1 MYASAPAGR
10 KRPFGSHRRLN
21 GGVRGFAATEANPAL
36 IEVEKDPHPCIPE
49 RSAMYIP
56 PETRA
61 HLEEVERRA
70 GHLWKFLDVPGKQA
84 AIARLEEQM
93 GAATFWDS
101 QKAAQKV
108 IAECN
113 GYKNTVAPQVAFRRK
128 IDDAKTL
135 AELIVES
142 PDGTAD
148 AELEELRALAEA
160 LLVEVADIEI
170 AAFLSG
176 LHFFLHARPSQVHVR
191 PSRPLRYVDQSAFR
205 SLRGRSEWL
214 TECHDHSHV
223 RHGTLVQSTV
233 RIGLVQCSTVHDHG
247 NAAIAQMSF
256 PHHGHSF
263 QTADAQSLKTLECP
277 LMG

>member
-1 MYASAPAGR
+1 
-10 KRPFGSHRRLN
+10 
-21 GGVRGFAATEANPAL
+21 
-36 IEVEKDPHPCIPE
+36 
-49 RSAMYIP
+49 MYIP

-70 GHLWKFLDVPGKQA
+70 GHLWKFLDVPGKQV

-113 GYKNTVAPQVAFRRK
+113 GYKTTVAPQVAFRRK

-135 AELIVES
+135 AELIAES

-148 AELEELRALAEA
+148 AELEELRVLAET

-176 LHFFLHARPSQVHVR
+176 PHDKSNAIVTVKAGAGGTESCSSSRIAISRRMTSRSIFASASVIRGSKTMSETASIAVSKPSCG
-191 PSRPLRYVDQSAFR
+191 A
-205 SLRGRSEWL
+205 
-214 TECHDHSHV
+214 
-223 RHGTLVQSTV
+223 STW
-233 RIGLVQCSTVHDHG
+233 
-247 NAAIAQMSF
+247 
-256 PHHGHSF
+256 
-263 QTADAQSLKTLECP
+263 
-277 LMG
+277 